1 MYAAYRTQTMA
12 VWLFVLFNSAVHS
25 IMYCYYAITAMSL
38 PFPKFLKKSITR
50 MQITQFLVGGSL
62 AASYLFIKLP
72 EISGAEKAATAVSNF
87 SGSMSTS
94 LEQGMLALRRE
105 TSQCLVNSAQR
116 AAVWLNVFYL
126 IPLSESP
133 YFQAFFCAISLP
145 TRAPSDLVFIFAAY
159 LFVAFFVKSYRR
171 GSKST
176 KAASD
181 AAVKAKK
188 TA

>member
-38 PFPKFLKKSITR
+38 PFPRFLKKSITR

-72 EISGAEKAATAVSNF
+72 ELSGSGAGEKAANAVSNF

-94 LEQGMLALRRE
+94 LEQGMLALKRE
-105 TSQCLVNSAQR
+105 TSQCLINPAQR
-116 AAVWLNVFYL
+116 AAVWLNVVYL
-126 IPLSESP
+126 IPLSEFSFS
-133 YFQAFFCAISLP
+133 Y
-145 TRAPSDLVFIFAAY
+145 LVR
-159 LFVAFFVKSYRR
+159 L
-171 GSKST
+171 
-176 KAASD
+176 
-181 AAVKAKK
+181 
-188 TA
+188 